1 VPPGRQPL
9 AEPRPPVEPADE
21 LEPAVS
27 SGSGEPTEPIEP
39 GVLGIAISEAIET
52 GAVDPLFRELSATI
66 RRRQRQLVR
75 KTEVDA
81 AARFAV
87 GDRVRLGP
95 AVRPKYL
102 RGATATIAGWAHKN
116 VLIRL
121 DAPIGRYPA
130 GTEVSVSPLGVRRI
144 AA

>member
-1 VPPGRQPL
+1 VQP
-9 AEPRPPVEPADE
+9 ADRRAQSGASWDQPEAVEPFEPVEPAV
-21 LEPAVS
+21 LAVAV
-27 SGSGEPTEPIEP
+27 G
-39 GVLGIAISEAIET
+39 EAIET
-52 GAVDPLFRELSATI
+52 GAVDPYLRELGATI

-81 AARFAV
+81 AARFEV

-121 DAPIGRYPA
+121 DAPIGRYPE
-130 GTEVSVSPLGVRRI
+130 GTEVSMSPLGVRRI
-144 AA
+144 AV